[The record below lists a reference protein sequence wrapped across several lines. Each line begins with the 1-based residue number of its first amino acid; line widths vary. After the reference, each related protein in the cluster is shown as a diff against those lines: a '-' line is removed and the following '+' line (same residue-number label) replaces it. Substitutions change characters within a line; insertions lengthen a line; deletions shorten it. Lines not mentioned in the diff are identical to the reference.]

1 MRLQKNIIIF
11 RTDRLGDFIIHSR
24 PILELKKKFPNSN
37 IILVCSELNKK
48 IIDNYDFIDRTIVYD
63 KSFSFLKKIKIFFYI
78 INKIYFLSLVLDGK
92 KFSYFCNI
100 FIKSKHKL
108 GIVYKYYLNFF
119 NFKIKCLKPSR
130 FYNYFF
136 FNKYEIFT
144 SRRFLLKSENLSQ
157 KYIDLLSQFNLGIT
171 NKDAYIFPNDSK
183 KILNQFNKLSI
194 KFNIK
199 KYILIHFDEKWLDV
213 KDIEKDLIH
222 NLIQFQKKSK
232 LNLILTGYNNNFEY
246 FRTLKNFFYY
256 FDFKSFT
263 FLNKKFNNKK
273 IMIIDNL
280 DIFIFEKF
288 LSKSIINISCHSG
301 FLAQVCGANQ
311 SNVIDIINRK
321 DEVWYSC
328 WKPTN
333 TFHRFV
339 YKSNNKKLSLK
350 FIFNNIFKVLKKK
363 L

>member
-1 MRLQKNIIIF
+1 MKPQKNIIIF

-37 IILVCSELNKK
+37 IILVCSEINKK
-48 IIDNYDFIDRTIVYD
+48 IIDNYDFIDKTIIYD
-63 KSFSFLKKIKIFFYI
+63 KSYNFLKKIKIFFHI

-119 NFKIKCLKPSR
+119 NFKINCLKPSR
-130 FYNYFF
+130 FYNFFF

-144 SRRFLLKSENLSQ
+144 SRRFLIKSENLCQ

-171 NKDAYIFPNDSK
+171 NKDGYIFPNNSK
-183 KILNQFNKLSI
+183 KILNQFNKLRI

-199 KYILIHFDEKWLDV
+199 KYIIIHFDEKWIDV
-213 KDIEKDLIH
+213 KNIEKDLIH
-222 NLIQFQKKSK
+222 NLVQLQKKSK
-232 LNLILTGYNNNFEY
+232 LKIILTGYNNNFEY
-246 FRTLKNFFYY
+246 FKILKKFFYY
-256 FDFKSFT
+256 FDFKNFI
-263 FLNKKFNNKK
+263 FLIKSSYNKK
-273 IMIIDNL
+273 IIILDNL
-280 DIFIFEKF
+280 DIFLFEKF

-301 FLAQVCGANQ
+301 FLAQVCGANR
-311 SNVIDIINRK
+311 SNVVDIINQK

-328 WKPTN
+328 WTPKN
-333 TFHRFV
+333 TFHKFI
-339 YKSNNKKLSLK
+339 YKSNNKKINLII
-350 FIFNNIFKVLKKK
+350 IFNNIFKLLKKK